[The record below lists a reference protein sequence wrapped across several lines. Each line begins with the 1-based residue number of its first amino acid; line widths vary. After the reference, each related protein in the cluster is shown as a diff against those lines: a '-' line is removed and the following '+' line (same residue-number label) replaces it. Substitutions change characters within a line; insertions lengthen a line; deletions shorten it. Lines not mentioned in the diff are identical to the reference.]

1 MHASMSPDRCS
12 APAAAQP
19 EMTSS
24 TGRSAGHVTGRAAGR
39 KRRVLFSKAQ
49 TGALERR
56 FGEQRYLSAAERDHL
71 ASTLR
76 LSPLQVSYLSAAE
89 RDHLASTLRL
99 SPLQV
104 SHTPLQYAITH
115 ALCHSTLPFLQI
127 LPTAALP
134 IRYMDSPD
142 CLLLFLSI
150 GLSVFYLLSFFLFLH
165 FLVFGCLQCFDAVG
179 WAAGRA
185 SGL

>member
-1 MHASMSPDRCS
+1 MHAAMSPDRCS

-49 TGALERR
+49 TGELERR

-76 LSPLQVSYLSAAE
+76 LSPLQVSYA
-89 RDHLASTLRL
+89 
-99 SPLQV
+99 
-104 SHTPLQYAITH
+104 PLQYAVTH
-115 ALCHSTLPFLQI
+115 ARSTVI
-127 LPTAALP
+127 T
-134 IRYMDSPD
+134 
-142 CLLLFLSI
+142 FLSCK
-150 GLSVFYLLSFFLFLH
+150 SFPPQPFRFATWIPQTVYCY
-165 FLVFGCLQCFDAVG
+165 F
-179 WAAGRA
+179 
-185 SGL
+185 

>member
-1 MHASMSPDRCS
+1 VNALIVVHAAMSPDRCS

-49 TGALERR
+49 TGELERR

-76 LSPLQVSYLSAAE
+76 LSPLQVSHA
-89 RDHLASTLRL
+89 
-99 SPLQV
+99 
-104 SHTPLQYAITH
+104 PLQYAITH
-115 ALCHSTLPFLQI
+115 ALFHSTLNSYNLPFLQI

-150 GLSVFYLLSFFLFLH
+150 GLSVFYSLSFFPVFTLFSCR
-165 FLVFGCLQCFDAVG
+165 FRAVD
-179 WAAGRA
+179 
-185 SGL
+185 